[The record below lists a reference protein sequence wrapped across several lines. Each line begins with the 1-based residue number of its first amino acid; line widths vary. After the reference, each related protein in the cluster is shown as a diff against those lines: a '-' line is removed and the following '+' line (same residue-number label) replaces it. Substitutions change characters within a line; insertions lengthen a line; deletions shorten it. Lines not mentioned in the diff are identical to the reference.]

1 MEEEERG
8 GNNSFL
14 EAIRVSSLRIA
25 MKTDGKKLFRIKNPV
40 YLRKK
45 VVLITGASSGI
56 GRATALAFAAM
67 GAYLVIA
74 GRREGDL
81 REVAQQIET
90 LGGEALVVPTD
101 VTNQSEVERLI
112 SEALKIWGRID
123 ILVVNAGEY
132 VRCPIA
138 ELSMTEVERSM
149 AVNFYGA
156 VSVVLAAL
164 PHMRAQGDGHI
175 VLVSS
180 MDGKKGLP
188 FEAPYVAA
196 KSALTGF
203 GDVLRQELHG
213 TGIVVSLVLP
223 GRVDTPMIRDLRV
236 PWISAKI
243 PAEKVASAILRTIR
257 RRSSVVIL
265 PFQVRLFYYLSALF
279 PRLGDWIVR
288 FFHLQGWTTT
298 D

>member
-1 MEEEERG
+1 
-8 GNNSFL
+8 
-14 EAIRVSSLRIA
+14 
-25 MKTDGKKLFRIKNPV
+25 MKTDGKKLFRIENPV

-74 GRREGDL
+74 GRREGAL
-81 REVAQQIET
+81 REVAQQIEA

-138 ELSMTEVERSM
+138 ELSMAEVERSM

-213 TGIVVSLVLP
+213 TGIGVSLVLP

-243 PAEKVASAILRTIR
+243 PPEKVASAILRTVR